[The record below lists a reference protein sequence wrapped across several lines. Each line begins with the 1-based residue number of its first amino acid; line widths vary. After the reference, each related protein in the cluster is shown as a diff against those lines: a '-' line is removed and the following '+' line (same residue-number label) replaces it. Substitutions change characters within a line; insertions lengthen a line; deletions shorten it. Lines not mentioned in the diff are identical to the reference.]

1 MIAQPAADINFKMN
15 WRIIGAL
22 ALILVLTFLIRAH
35 FLGQQLEC
43 DQGDY
48 AYIAWNWQQGR
59 LPYQD
64 FFDNKPPLI
73 YLVYMAVLNFAG
85 DFTKNIH
92 LFYALL
98 AVFTTFFLYRLA
110 SLIFGARVA
119 LLSAFLYGLFS
130 GGVLITGSF
139 ANPENLLVFFVILAF
154 YFFWVAYKKEKTC
167 LFFPSGIFFGLAILS
182 KQVAFWELAA
192 ASFFLWQTARRKLL
206 LRPLMLKAALL
217 WGGALST
224 VILFVGYFIFKGAGR
239 SLFDAVILYNAFFG
253 RIVGL
258 SQAIV
263 NLWKAFFWTPREN
276 FFLWALAALG
286 LFKVYK
292 NRQDE
297 RALFV
302 LCWFAASIL
311 GVSSA
316 LRFYP
321 HYFIQAMPILSILAG
336 LYLGLTFFSR
346 PQAAKKYMGM
356 ILLILAVCSFLRVEW
371 DYYFKYTPLES
382 LINCRG
388 GLARPKLY
396 KATAEV
402 AAFIRQKTSP
412 RDYIYI
418 WGLWPEVY
426 FYSQRQAAS
435 KYFVFPSHGAMVGG
449 TGERILK
456 TVFADIVKNK
466 PKYFIIDY
474 YFADLISAPL
484 KEYLDNNYLPDKEI
498 LEGCLILRRKGQDLR
513 GIGAVF

>member
-1 MIAQPAADINFKMN
+1 MGKAMIAQATADTNSKMN
-15 WRIIGAL
+15 WRITGAL
-22 ALILVLTFLIRAH
+22 AFILVLTFLIRVP
-35 FLGQQLEC
+35 FLGQQLDS
-43 DQGDY
+43 DQADY
-48 AYIAWNWQQGR
+48 AYIARSWQQGK

-64 FFDNKPPLI
+64 FFDNKPPI
-73 YLVYMAVLNFAG
+73 IFLVYMAVLNFAG

-110 SLIFGARVA
+110 SLMFGFRVA

-139 ANPENLLVFFVILAF
+139 ANTENLLVFFVIPAF
-154 YFFWVAYKKEKTC
+154 YFFWVAYKKEKTY

-192 ASFFLWQTARRKLL
+192 ASFFLWQAARRKLL
-206 LRPLMLKAALL
+206 LRPLMLKAVLL
-217 WGGALST
+217 WGGVLST

-239 SLFDAVILYNAFFG
+239 SFFDAVILYNAFFG

-263 NLWKAFFWTPREN
+263 NLWRAFFWTPREN

-286 LFKVYK
+286 LFKIYK
-292 NRQDE
+292 NRQEE

-321 HYFIQAMPILSILAG
+321 HYFIQAMPVLSILAG
-336 LYLGLTFFSR
+336 IYLGLTFFTR
-346 PQAAKKYMGM
+346 PTAAKKYLGM
-356 ILLILAVCSFLRVEW
+356 ILLILAICSFLRVEW

-388 GLARPKLY
+388 GLARPKIY

-418 WGLWPEVY
+418 WGFWPEIY

-435 KYFVFPSHGAMVGG
+435 KYFLFSSRGAMIGSM
-449 TGERILK
+449 GERIQQR
-456 TVFADIVKNK
+456 VFADILKHK

-474 YFADLISAPL
+474 YF
-484 KEYLDNNYLPDKEI
+484 EYLIRPQLAKYLKDNYLLQQDIE
-498 LEGCLILRRKGQDLR
+498 EVYRILRRKGRDPE
-513 GIGAVF
+513 G